1 MNRGAICLGV
11 LSEPVAWRR
20 MDAPDATCDVH
31 LVFMLALDEAHAH
44 LEMLQKVIG
53 LIQDQ
58 GLMGRVLEAQTPAE
72 VFALVGDKLM

>member
-1 MNRGAICLGV
+1 
-11 LSEPVAWRR
+11 
-20 MDAPDATCDVH
+20 
-31 LVFMLALDEAHAH
+31 MLALDEAHAH